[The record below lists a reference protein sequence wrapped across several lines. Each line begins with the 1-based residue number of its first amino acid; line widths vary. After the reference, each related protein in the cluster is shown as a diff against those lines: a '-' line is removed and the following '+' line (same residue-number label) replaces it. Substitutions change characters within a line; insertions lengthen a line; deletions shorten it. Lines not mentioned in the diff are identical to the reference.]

1 MRKVCQSCA
10 DCVPIAY
17 RVKVHR
23 TLRGRLCT
31 RGTRQHTPRL
41 AAIHA
46 TRRRCGGVFQEE
58 KRMMKAPER
67 LLRLPEVEA
76 SVGLKK
82 SAIYAM
88 VALGTFPKPLRLT
101 ARAVVWQESLVQGWI
116 QQRIQAAQG
125 AGGQA

>member
-1 MRKVCQSCA
+1 
-10 DCVPIAY
+10 
-17 RVKVHR
+17 
-23 TLRGRLCT
+23 
-31 RGTRQHTPRL
+31 
-41 AAIHA
+41 
-46 TRRRCGGVFQEE
+46 
-58 KRMMKAPER
+58 MMKAPER